1 MIGVTG
7 WWWWYDDG
15 YRGMT
20 REEALFTVPSG
31 VTSSI
36 LGLIFPKNTSSNHPT
51 NMQMN
56 LFCPVSPPGLSALMF
71 CCRALLSCSCLCL
84 CKACCCACLHI
95 GPGDGL
101 ETLPTAGP
109 FLCQWLFGTH
119 LKEPASQ
126 PLRAVSRELET
137 YSTALPGLD
146 QDVPMTFLSWE
157 RADVVGSKLM
167 YWCKPGASTQ
177 TWSGRGSWN
186 KLVQEICHQLCFPSD
201 LRGLLGRVESPL
213 AQNPKKAY
221 RGTTF
226 SFAKSEQRKVSVMP
240 SDTKI

>member
-1 MIGVTG
+1 MTLTGMIMWDVTTAQCTGHHSFSFVCIDDDGVTG

-101 ETLPTAGP
+101 EPCPLQGHSSASGYFVLTSRNLP
-109 FLCQWLFGTH
+109 
-119 LKEPASQ
+119 
-126 PLRAVSRELET
+126 
-137 YSTALPGLD
+137 
-146 QDVPMTFLSWE
+146 LSPWGWWAE
-157 RADVVGSKLM
+157 
-167 YWCKPGASTQ
+167 
-177 TWSGRGSWN
+177 N
-186 KLVQEICHQLCFPSD
+186 
-201 LRGLLGRVESPL
+201 
-213 AQNPKKAY
+213 
-221 RGTTF
+221 
-226 SFAKSEQRKVSVMP
+226 
-240 SDTKI
+240 